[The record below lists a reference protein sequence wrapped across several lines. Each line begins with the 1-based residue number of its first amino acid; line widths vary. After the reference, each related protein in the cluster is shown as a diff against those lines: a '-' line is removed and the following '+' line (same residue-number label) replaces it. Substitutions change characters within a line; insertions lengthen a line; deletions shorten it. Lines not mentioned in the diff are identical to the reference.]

1 MIMLLVVLTTRELWS
16 ELFMLAR
23 SVFYRRAIKR
33 RRERGLLA
41 LLARWPVKLRY
52 EFVLC
57 KHMMKILILPRREIN
72 DDVSVEG

>member
-1 MIMLLVVLTTRELWS
+1 MRRIQSQGPGGWHESETTKR
-16 ELFMLAR
+16 
-23 SVFYRRAIKR
+23 RRAIKR